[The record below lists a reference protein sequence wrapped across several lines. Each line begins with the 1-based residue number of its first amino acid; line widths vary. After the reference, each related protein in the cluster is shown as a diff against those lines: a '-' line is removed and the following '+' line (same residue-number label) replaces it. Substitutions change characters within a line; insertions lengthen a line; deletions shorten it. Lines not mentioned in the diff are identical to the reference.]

1 MADEETRRRL
11 LGSALRLAIIL
22 TVGGLGL
29 WVVIGLDQARRAQNC
44 IESGDRRCRVIQ
56 DR

>member
-1 MADEETRRRL
+1 MADEDRRRRL
-11 LGSALRLAIIL
+11 LGSALRLAIIV

-44 IESGDRRCRVIQ
+44 LESGDRRCRII
-56 DR
+56 DAR